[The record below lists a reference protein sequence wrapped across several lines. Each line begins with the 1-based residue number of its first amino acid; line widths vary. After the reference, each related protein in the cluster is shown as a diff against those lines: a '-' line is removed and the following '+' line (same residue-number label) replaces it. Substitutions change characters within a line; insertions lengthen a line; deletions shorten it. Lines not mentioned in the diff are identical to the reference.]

1 MLIYG
6 GLGNQLFQ
14 FAFGESL
21 KICYEDLDI
30 KYIDLTKYAKTKR
43 KWELGFL
50 NIKPYDVNKIEIYY
64 IFLERFINSKLNKI
78 NSNFR
83 YFGIINEN
91 KHKYMQDFLNKKR
104 SFILDGYWQSE
115 KYFYNNQIKI
125 KNILNSKN
133 KNSSIKN
140 SKSKYQRVA
149 VHIRLGD
156 YVTTSEGKKVH
167 LVCNFEWYKN
177 AISYLKDLNKE
188 LKFTIFSDDK
198 DIVKTEFRNFENL
211 EINES
216 DYSNSAYIDLYKMAK
231 YDHFIISN
239 STYSWWASY
248 LGEKENSKIIA
259 PKYWR
264 NNLKTKEISLYR
276 HNWIL
281 L

>member
-14 FAFGESL
+14 LAYGESL
-21 KICYEDLDI
+21 KIAHNNVNI

-50 NIKPYDVNKIEIYY
+50 NIKPFNISKREIYS
-64 IFLERFINSKLNKI
+64 IFFKRFINSKVNKF
-78 NSNFR
+78 NFNFQ
-83 YFGIINEN
+83 YFGIINEKQN
-91 KHKYMQDFLNKKR
+91 KYIQNYLEKNR
-104 SFILDGYWQSE
+104 NFILDGYWQSE
-115 KYFYNNQIKI
+115 KYFNDNKFYIKTF
-125 KNILNSKN
+125 LNSKN
-133 KNSSIKN
+133 KNFSTKN
-140 SKSKYQRVA
+140 RDSKNQKVA

-156 YVTTSEGKKVH
+156 YNNTFEGKKNH

-177 AISYLKDLNKE
+177 AIIYLKGLNKD

-198 DIVKTEFRNFENL
+198 ELVKNEFRNFKNL
-211 EINES
+211 EINNS
-216 DYSNSAYIDLYKMAK
+216 DYSNSAYKDLFEMTK

-239 STYSWWASY
+239 SSYSWWASY

-259 PKYWR
+259 PKYWLK
-264 NNLKTKEISLYR
+264 NFKTKEFSLYR
-276 HNWIL
+276 ENWIL

>member
-21 KICYEDLDI
+21 KISYEDLDI

-50 NIKPYDVNKIEIYY
+50 NIKPYDISKGEIYY
-64 IFLERFINSKLNKI
+64 IFLKRFINSKFNKI

-83 YFGIINEN
+83 HFGIINEN

-156 YVTTSEGKKVH
+156 YVKTSEGKKVH